1 MRLTLK
7 HIVSLLLTFTL
18 SMLQG
23 SAQQESS
30 DVRRGNSAYE
40 EKHYTQ
46 AEIDYRRGLGKNR
59 DSFSANFNL
68 GNALYRQG
76 KYQDAVG
83 QFITAGKLARN
94 EQDKSRVA
102 SSFHNIGNSMY
113 NSGQYDKAL
122 EAYKNALKI
131 NPKDEETRYNMA
143 LTKLKLQQQNQQNQ
157 NQNQQQQ
164 QQRQDQNQNQQQN
177 RQNQDQDQDTQQ
189 QKPSSDQMSKEQA
202 ERLLQALRQDE
213 NAVQKK
219 VQRKQQRAGSS
230 KTDKDW

>member
-177 RQNQDQDQDTQQ
+177 RQNQDQDTQQ